1 MKQRLLL
8 SLLMLFVSVGFIKG
22 QTAVGDGTL
31 ILNIQ
36 KGASVTVTATGGPL
50 FITDNSIADYTTTPI
65 KIDGSKETADFSK
78 TIKIGTGV
86 KTLEVSGKV
95 IHANLDD
102 PQVETLTFTSN
113 GELLTVD
120 VSKATA
126 LKTLKAGDNKIYNI
140 AWPSQEVAFSG
151 NQTID
156 ASAVSGTA
164 DGFNVLEAV
173 KTNSISLIGLGKD
186 YNVSDIT
193 ISGWK
198 AEEGTINATEY
209 ADNHFVFTD
218 GEGYYTSGKVSCKL
232 TNGDASVTLTG
243 IEITPA
249 EVTIKTLG
257 SDKNLWGD
265 NTGSMSFTTQCS
277 IQGKDHNTN
286 PAVCHQGDKITV
298 KDSPATGYE
307 IDKFEV
313 KGLVQSGEKN
323 QFVVKAKPGSG
334 TNVQE
339 EVSIK
344 AVFKGKPQTV
354 TLSPLP
360 ENGGDY
366 TAYELVQ
373 KEAGSTEAERGQ
385 LLTAG
390 KTYQIAYGNGIEL
403 NANPSDLYK
412 AVYQINNGAEEEF
425 EKGTAKI
432 EVDGNKA
439 ITVVFKPNSM
449 DSKYSFELA
458 GAEDASENW
467 STILSVIK
475 VGSSSIQNL
484 STTKISDEVQLDNP
498 SDVIAGQTTNMS
510 LTVDDEYIISS
521 IILNGTQNL
530 QPQPTATANVYNV
543 AFTAPED
550 GNAAFIIN
558 VKKLQAI
565 TILVNNKQVS
575 NGQVDAQEYTYDGK
589 AKAFAYSTKP
599 GGLTLDLKYAAIG
612 TDGNPTSY
620 SSEAPVNAGSYAVQ
634 FSREADKSYAALGP
648 YNFQLSGGSKAVLV
662 INPAAVQIK
671 TPEVKAVEQ
680 EDGTYKY
687 SISSAEGTALGNT
700 VKGVF
705 DIIAVNGYE
714 GSNKVDITDL
724 DAVANAKAIAK
735 DNFKVWETKSHSVTL
750 RFKVQKDGKDDP
762 NFQVAA
768 VVVPVKIGDDDAPM
782 QKITIN
788 PKDVR
793 IDGTSVSNIPVTVTV
808 FNGTQE
814 LKSGSSEFNVEVP
827 AGTTLNVQIAVN
839 GYKTVKLVEAT
850 DAVLPINAILNGT
863 VFECTISKAGTYG
876 IELDGKLKDNVY
888 KVEFTEPTYSTTYTG
903 SPILYDLDNLT
914 ITKEGTPVTGTT
926 KAELCASIYYTD
938 KAGNRLSG
946 APINAGDYVAHLDI
960 PIDMTAGLSGASF
973 EMPMQITQKTPKV
986 TWPTSVDL
994 IGKGMTLEAA
1004 NLRGYS
1010 AEVEGI
1016 CSFVDKH
1023 ITPKDGEHYR
1033 IQFVPNDTQNYTN
1046 AYLEADEQSED
1057 LAIQV
1062 TDKPIMVI
1070 ANVANGVLSV
1080 DNYTTGTQIP
1090 AGTKLTI
1097 HATPNPGFE
1106 VETITIDMNGHRYE
1120 YPGSSS
1126 VVFEMPDESILVTG
1140 SFRVKVAP
1148 GNFRV
1153 VIPEDGVRGAII
1165 SGGGQY
1171 VVAADGSV
1179 SFTVS
1184 TLAAD
1189 ANKVS
1194 VTASNGTVTKGSNG
1208 RYTVSNIQANTTV
1221 RVSLSN
1227 PTALKVDIK
1236 ESYLND
1242 KKYHVGSV
1250 EIADGEATT
1259 YYYGDEITV
1268 VAYPESGVKF
1278 KGWSNGSTDQ
1288 VLDLVL
1294 TGDLTLT
1301 ASFSG
1306 IPTGIED
1313 IESAAIYTGKG
1324 FIMVKNVANAKVTVV
1339 SISGRLQA
1347 QQEVSGDTR
1356 IDVPQGIYVVVL
1368 ESGSDVK
1375 RVKVIV
1381 K

>member
-8 SLLMLFVSVGFIKG
+8 SLLMLFVSVGLVK
-22 QTAVGDGTL
+22 AANGTL
-31 ILNIQ
+31 VLTGITE
-36 KGASVTVTATGGPL
+36 KVTV
-50 FITDNSIADYTTTPI
+50 SADANLSYGSSGWTNKGIEITPI
-65 KIDGSKETADFSK
+65 AGTSSYTVNVADAVTTL
-78 TIKIGTGV
+78 TISGKVSTCDLNHDKV
-86 KTLEVSGKV
+86 KTLTFSGNG
-95 IHANLDD
+95 NLTTLEISGAPALTTVNADGNKL
-102 PQVETLTFTSN
+102 ETVTFN
-113 GELLTVD
+113 
-120 VSKATA
+120 
-126 LKTLKAGDNKIYNI
+126 
-140 AWPSQEVAFSG
+140 PSQENCVIVG
-151 NQTID
+151 NQTLD
-156 ASAVSGTA
+156 AKGIEVNAKGADVLSAVKSKLKVLGT
-164 DGFNVLEAV
+164 DL
-173 KTNSISLIGLGKD
+173 
-186 YNVSDIT
+186 SDVT
-193 ISGWK
+193 FSDWK

-249 EVTIKTLG
+249 EVTIKTLE

-286 PAVCHQGDKITV
+286 PAACHQGDKITV

-307 IDKFEV
+307 IDKYEV

-334 TNVQE
+334 TNVQQ

-360 ENGGDY
+360 ENGGNY
-366 TAYELVQ
+366 TAYEMIQ
-373 KEAGSTEAERGQ
+373 KEPGSTDYTTK
-385 LLTAG
+385 LLEVG
-390 KTYQIAYGNGIEL
+390 KTHQIAYGNGIML
-403 NANPSDLYK
+403 DANPSSLYK
-412 AVYQINNGAEEEF
+412 AVYQINNDTEEEF

-432 EVDGNKA
+432 KVDGNKA

-449 DSKYSFELA
+449 NTKYSFELA
-458 GAEDASENW
+458 GAEDASEMW

-475 VGSSSIQNL
+475 VGSSSIQSL
-484 STTKISDEVQLDNP
+484 STTKISEEVTLDNP

-648 YNFQLSGGSKAVLV
+648 YNFQLSDNSKAVLV

-671 TPEVKAVEQ
+671 TPEVKAVKQ

-714 GSNKVDITDL
+714 GSNTVDITDL
-724 DAVANAKAIAK
+724 EAVADAKSIAK
-735 DNFKVWETKSHSVTL
+735 DGTKVWETKSHSVTL

-814 LKSGSSEFNVEVP
+814 LKSGSSEFDVEVP

-850 DAVLPINAILNGT
+850 NAVSPINATLNGT

-914 ITKEGTPVTGTT
+914 ITKEGTPVTGTPKT
-926 KAELCASIYYTD
+926 ELCASIYYTD
-938 KAGNRLSG
+938 EAGNRLSG
-946 APINAGDYVAHLDI
+946 APINAGKYVAHLDI

-1016 CSFVDKH
+1016 CSFVNKN

-1033 IQFVPNDTQNYTN
+1033 IQFVPNDQLNYTN

-1097 HATPNPGFE
+1097 RATPNPDFE

-1120 YPGSSS
+1120 YPGSTS

-1140 SFRVKVAP
+1140 SFRVKTTP

-1153 VIPEDGVRGAII
+1153 TIPEGGVRGAVITG
-1165 SGGGQY
+1165 SGEH
-1171 VVAADGSV
+1171 VVAAGESI

-1194 VTASNGTVTKGSNG
+1194 VTATNGTVSKGSNG

-1242 KKYHVGSV
+1242 KKYHIGRV
-1250 EIADGEATT
+1250 EIEDGEATT

-1301 ASFSG
+1301 ASFTG
-1306 IPTGIED
+1306 TPTGIED
-1313 IESAAIYTGKG
+1313 IETAKVYTGKG
-1324 FIMVKNVANAKVTVV
+1324 FIQIKNVANAEVTVV
-1339 SISGRLQA
+1339 NISGRLQA
-1347 QQEVSGDTR
+1347 KREISGDTQ
-1356 IDVPQGIYVVVL
+1356 IMVPQGIYVVVL
-1368 ESGSDVK
+1368 QSGDDTK
-1375 RVKVIV
+1375 QLKVIV

>member
-1 MKQRLLL
+1 
-8 SLLMLFVSVGFIKG
+8 MLFVSVGFAVG
-22 QTAVGDGTL
+22 QTAVGDGVL

-36 KGASVTVTATGGPL
+36 KGESVTVTATGGPL
-50 FITDNSIADYTTTPI
+50 FITDNSIANYTTTPI
-65 KIDGSKETADFSK
+65 KINGSKETADFSK

-95 IHANLDD
+95 LNAELDD
-102 PQVETLTFTSN
+102 PQVEALTFTSN
-113 GELLTVD
+113 GELKTVN
-120 VSKATA
+120 VNKATA
-126 LKTLKAGDNKIYNI
+126 LKTLNTGDNKIKDI
-140 AWPSQEVAFSG
+140 AWPNQEVALSG

-156 ASAVSGTA
+156 ASTVSGTA
-164 DGFNVLEAV
+164 GGFNVWDAV
-173 KTNSISLIGLGKD
+173 KSKSIPLAGLGKD
-186 YNVSDIT
+186 YDESAIT

-198 AEEGTINATEY
+198 AEEGTIKATEY

-218 GEGYYTSGKVSCKL
+218 GEGYYTSGEVSCTL

-249 EVTIKTLG
+249 EVTIKTSV

-265 NTGSMSFTTQCS
+265 DTGSISFTTQCS
-277 IQGKDHNTN
+277 IQGKDHNTT

-307 IDKFEV
+307 IDKYEV
-313 KGLVQSGEKN
+313 KGLIQNGEKN
-323 QFVVKAKPGSG
+323 QFVVKAKPGND

-344 AVFKGKPQTV
+344 AVFKGKLQTI

-373 KEAGSTEAERGQ
+373 KEAGSTEAERKQ

-390 KTYQIAYGNGIEL
+390 KTYQIAYGNVIEL
-403 NANPSDLYK
+403 NANPSSLYK
-412 AVYQINNGAEEEF
+412 AVYQINNGVEEEF
-425 EKGTAKI
+425 EKRTAKI
-432 EVDGNKA
+432 RVDANKA

-458 GAEDASENW
+458 GAEKDSEMW
-467 STILSVIK
+467 STILSEIK
-475 VGSSSIQNL
+475 VGSSNIQKL
-484 STTKISDEVQLDNP
+484 GTTEISKEVELDNP

-510 LTVDDEYIISS
+510 LTVAEGYTISS
-521 IILNGTQNL
+521 IILNGVQNL
-530 QPQPTATANVYNV
+530 QPQPTATANVFNV
-543 AFTAPED
+543 AFTAPAD

-558 VKKLQAI
+558 VKKLQPI
-565 TILVNNKQVS
+565 TILVNNKAVS
-575 NGQVDAQEYTYDGK
+575 SGIVDKQEYTYDGK
-589 AKAFAYSTKP
+589 AKAFAYSTRP
-599 GGLTLDLKYAAIG
+599 DGLILDLKYAAIG
-612 TDGNPTSY
+612 TNGNPTSY

-634 FSREADKSYAALGP
+634 FAREADKLYAALGP
-648 YNFQLSGGSKAVLV
+648 YDFQLSDNNKAVLV
-662 INPAAVQIK
+662 INPATVQIK
-671 TPEVKAVEQ
+671 TPEVKAVKQ
-680 EDGTYKY
+680 DDGTYKY
-687 SISSAEGTALGNT
+687 SISSAEGSALGNT

-705 DIIAVNGYE
+705 DIIAVNGKNSQ
-714 GSNKVDITDL
+714 GQDVDITKL
-724 DAVANAKAIAK
+724 DEIAKAPTYRK
-735 DNFKVWETKSHSVTL
+735 DGDVAVGGKDAQAHSVTL

-768 VVVPVKIGDDDAPM
+768 VVVPVKVGDDDAPM

-814 LKSGSSEFNVEVP
+814 IKSGSNEFDVEVP
-827 AGTTLNVQIAVN
+827 VGATLNVQIAVN

-850 DAVLPINAILNGT
+850 NAVSPIDATLNGT
-863 VFECTISKAGTYG
+863 VFECIISKAGTYG
-876 IELDGKLKDNVY
+876 IELDGKLKDNAY
-888 KVEFTEPTYSTTYTG
+888 KVEFTKPTYSTTYTG

-914 ITKEGTPVTGTT
+914 ITQDGTPAD
-926 KAELCASIYYTD
+926 KNKLCASIYYTD
-938 KAGNRLSG
+938 QAGNRLSG

-960 PIDMTAGLSGASF
+960 PIDMTVGLSGASF
-973 EMPMQITQKTPKV
+973 EMPMQITKKTPKV

-1016 CSFVDKH
+1016 CSFVDKTT
-1023 ITPKDGEHYR
+1023 TPKDGEHYR
-1033 IQFVPNDTQNYTN
+1033 IQFEPNDTQNYTN
-1046 AYLEADEQSED
+1046 AYLEADKQSED

-1070 ANVANGVLSV
+1070 ANVANGLFTV

-1097 HATPNPGFE
+1097 RATPNPDFE

-1120 YPGSSS
+1120 YPGSTT
-1126 VVFEMPDESILVTG
+1126 VTFDMPDESILITG
-1140 SFRVKVAP
+1140 SFRVKTTVLP
-1148 GNFRV
+1148 GNFKV
-1153 VIPEDGVRGAII
+1153 TIPEDGVRGAVI
-1165 SGGGQY
+1165 SGGGEF
-1171 VVAADGSV
+1171 VVAAGGSL

-1194 VTASNGTVTKGSNG
+1194 VMASNGTVTKGSNG

-1227 PTALKVDIK
+1227 PTPLKVEVQK
-1236 ESYLND
+1236 SYLND

-1250 EIADGEATT
+1250 EIAEGESTT
-1259 YYYGDEITV
+1259 YYYGDVITV

-1278 KGWSNGSTDQ
+1278 EKWSDGSKVQVHEIELKGD
-1288 VLDLVL
+1288 VKI
-1294 TGDLTLT
+1294 T
-1301 ASFSG
+1301 ATFSG
-1306 IPTGIED
+1306 VPTGIED
-1313 IESAAIYTGKG
+1313 IESAAIYTGRG

-1347 QQEVSGDTR
+1347 QEEVNGDTR

-1368 ESGSDVK
+1368 ESGSDAK
-1375 RVKVIV
+1375 RMKVIV